1 MTKKILLSLVLS
13 LFVATG
19 FATDASYDVIPLPQ
33 SIVMV
38 KGKSFILNSNTTIF
52 CSSKDDLMQKNAYF
66 LSCYIAD
73 LTGLKLKVSDIKPK
87 KGNYIELLLNNK
99 NIKGE
104 EAYTINI
111 NNKNIKISGF
121 TSAGVFYGVQT
132 LRKSLPICNAI
143 NNPIVLPAAEIK
155 DAPRFKYRGMMLDC
169 SRHFFSIDFIKKF
182 IDLIALHN
190 MNTFHWHLNDDQGW
204 RIEIKKYPKLVE
216 IGSVRT
222 GTVMGRNSDVD
233 DSVKY
238 GGYYTQEQC
247 REIVEYARQR
257 HITVIPEIDM
267 PGHMK
272 AVLASYPNLGCTGGP
287 YKVGHNWGVYYDV
300 LCIGNEDTFK
310 FVEGVLDEII
320 DIFPSRYIHIG
331 GDETPTKRWS
341 ECSKCEKIM
350 QKEGLPINK
359 LQAYFTNRIEKYLN
373 SKGRSIIGWDE
384 ILDGDI
390 NKSATI
396 MSWRGIEPGEKG
408 AKMGHDVIMSPT
420 SHCYFDYAQTKEQ
433 YSEPLTQVHSLDV
446 EQVYSLDPAPKTMSE
461 ESKKHILGV
470 QANLWTE
477 YISNPNLATYMLLP
491 RMAALSEVQWT
502 SPAQKDFKQFKIR
515 ATRLS
520 KLYDKYGYIYA
531 LHLWQERYKH
541 NRENW

>member
-19 FATDASYDVIPLPQ
+19 FATDVSYDVIPLPQ

-38 KGKSFILNSNTTIF
+38 KGKAFILNSNTTIF
-52 CSSKDDLMQKNAYF
+52 CSSKDDLMQKNACF

-121 TSAGVFYGVQT
+121 TSAGVFYGIQT
-132 LRKSLPICNAI
+132 LRKSLPICNAT
-143 NNPIVLPAAEIK
+143 NNPIVLPATEIK

-233 DSVKY
+233 DSIKY

-433 YSEPLTQVHSLDV
+433 YSEPLTQVHALDV

-502 SPAQKDFKQFKIR
+502 RPAQKDFKQFKIR

>member
-1 MTKKILLSLVLS
+1 MKKKILLSLILS

-38 KGKSFILNSNTTIF
+38 KGKAFILNSNTTIF
-52 CSSKDDLMQKNAYF
+52 CSSKDDLMQKNACF

-143 NNPIVLPAAEIK
+143 NNPIALPAAEIK

-233 DSVKY
+233 DSIKY

-272 AVLASYPNLGCTGGP
+272 AALASYPNLGCTGGP

-310 FVEGVLDEII
+310 FVEGVLDEVI

>member
-38 KGKSFILNSNTTIF
+38 KGKAFILNSNTTIF
-52 CSSKDDLMQKNAYF
+52 CSSKDDLMQKNACF

-111 NNKNIKISGF
+111 NNKNIKISGL
-121 TSAGVFYGVQT
+121 TSTGVFYGVQT
-132 LRKSLPICNAI
+132 LRKSLPICNAT

-233 DSVKY
+233 DSIKY

-310 FVEGVLDEII
+310 FVEGVLDEVI
-320 DIFPSRYIHIG
+320 DIFPSKYIHIG
-331 GDETPTKRWS
+331 GDETPTKRWN
-341 ECSKCEKIM
+341 ECSKCKKIM
-350 QKEGLPINK
+350 QKEGLAINK

-420 SHCYFDYAQTKEQ
+420 SYCYFDYAQTKEQ
-433 YSEPLTQVHSLDV
+433 YSEPLTQVHALDV

>member
-99 NIKGE
+99 NIKGK

-121 TSAGVFYGVQT
+121 TSAGVFYGIQT

-204 RIEIKKYPKLVE
+204 RIEIKKYPKLIE

-233 DSVKY
+233 DSIKY

-420 SHCYFDYAQTKEQ
+420 SYCYFDYAQTKEQ
-433 YSEPLTQVHSLDV
+433 YSEPLTQVHALDV

>member
-38 KGKSFILNSNTTIF
+38 KGKAFILNSNTTIF
-52 CSSKDDLMQKNAYF
+52 CSSKDDLMQKNACF

-99 NIKGE
+99 NIKGK

-233 DSVKY
+233 DSIKY

-433 YSEPLTQVHSLDV
+433 YSEPLTQVHALDV

>member
-19 FATDASYDVIPLPQ
+19 FATDVSYDVIPLPQ

-38 KGKSFILNSNTTIF
+38 KGKAFILNSNTTIF
-52 CSSKDDLMQKNAYF
+52 CSSKDDLMQKNACF

-111 NNKNIKISGF
+111 NNKNIKISGL
-121 TSAGVFYGVQT
+121 TSTGVFYGVQT

-143 NNPIVLPAAEIK
+143 NNPIALPAAEIK

-204 RIEIKKYPKLVE
+204 RIEIKKYPKLIE

-233 DSVKY
+233 DSIKY

>member
-38 KGKSFILNSNTTIF
+38 KGKAFILNSNTTIF
-52 CSSKDDLMQKNAYF
+52 CSSKDDLMQKNACF

-99 NIKGE
+99 NIKGK

-233 DSVKY
+233 DSIKY

-373 SKGRSIIGWDE
+373 SKGISIIGWDE

-502 SPAQKDFKQFKIR
+502 NPEQKDFKQFKIR

>member
-38 KGKSFILNSNTTIF
+38 KGKAFILNSNTTIF
-52 CSSKDDLMQKNAYF
+52 CSSKDDLMQKNACF

-99 NIKGE
+99 NIKGK

-233 DSVKY
+233 DSIKY

-420 SHCYFDYAQTKEQ
+420 SYCYFDYAQTKEQ
-433 YSEPLTQVHSLDV
+433 YSEPLTQVHALDV

>member
-1 MTKKILLSLVLS
+1 MTKKILLSLILS

-38 KGKSFILNSNTTIF
+38 NGKSFILNSNTTIF

-143 NNPIVLPAAEIK
+143 NNPIALPAAEIK

-233 DSVKY
+233 DSIKY

-272 AVLASYPNLGCTGGP
+272 AALASYPNLGCTGGP

-310 FVEGVLDEII
+310 FVEGVLDEVI

-433 YSEPLTQVHSLDV
+433 YSEPLTQVHALDV

>member
-233 DSVKY
+233 DSIKY

-272 AVLASYPNLGCTGGP
+272 AALASYPNLGCTGGP

-310 FVEGVLDEII
+310 FVEGVLDEVI

-420 SHCYFDYAQTKEQ
+420 SYCYFDYAQTKEQ
-433 YSEPLTQVHSLDV
+433 YSEPLTQVHALDV

>member
-99 NIKGE
+99 NIKGK

-121 TSAGVFYGVQT
+121 TSTGVFYGVQT

-204 RIEIKKYPKLVE
+204 RIEIKKYPKLIE

-233 DSVKY
+233 DSIKY

-420 SHCYFDYAQTKEQ
+420 SYCYFDYAQTKEQ
-433 YSEPLTQVHSLDV
+433 YSEPLTQVHALDV

>member
-1 MTKKILLSLVLS
+1 MTKKILLSLILS

-38 KGKSFILNSNTTIF
+38 KGKAFILNSNTTIF
-52 CSSKDDLMQKNAYF
+52 CSSKDDLMQKNACF

-99 NIKGE
+99 NIKSE

-111 NNKNIKISGF
+111 NNKNIKISGL
-121 TSAGVFYGVQT
+121 TSTGVFYGVQT

-143 NNPIVLPAAEIK
+143 NNPIALPAAEIK

-204 RIEIKKYPKLVE
+204 RIEIKKYPKLIE

-233 DSVKY
+233 DSIKY

>member
-1 MTKKILLSLVLS
+1 MTKKILLSLILS

-38 KGKSFILNSNTTIF
+38 KGKAFILNSNTTIF
-52 CSSKDDLMQKNAYF
+52 CSSKDDLMQKNACF

-99 NIKGE
+99 NIKGK

-143 NNPIVLPAAEIK
+143 NNPIALPAAEIK

-233 DSVKY
+233 DSIKY

-433 YSEPLTQVHSLDV
+433 YSEPLTQVHALDV

-502 SPAQKDFKQFKIR
+502 RPAQKDFKQFKIR

>member
-1 MTKKILLSLVLS
+1 MTKKILLSLILS

-38 KGKSFILNSNTTIF
+38 KGKAFILNSNTTIF
-52 CSSKDDLMQKNAYF
+52 CSSKDDLMQKNACF

-121 TSAGVFYGVQT
+121 TSAGVFYGIQT
-132 LRKSLPICNAI
+132 LRKSLPICNAT
-143 NNPIVLPAAEIK
+143 NNPIVLPATEIK

-233 DSVKY
+233 DSIKY

>member
-272 AVLASYPNLGCTGGP
+272 AALASYPNLGCTGGP

>member
-1 MTKKILLSLVLS
+1 MTKKILLSLILS

-132 LRKSLPICNAI
+132 LRKSLPICNAT

-233 DSVKY
+233 DSIKY

-502 SPAQKDFKQFKIR
+502 RPAQKDFKQFKIR

>member
-99 NIKGE
+99 NIKGK

-233 DSVKY
+233 DSIKY

-420 SHCYFDYAQTKEQ
+420 SYCYFDYAQTKEQ
-433 YSEPLTQVHSLDV
+433 YSEPLTQVHALDV

-502 SPAQKDFKQFKIR
+502 RPAQKDFKQFKIR

>member
-52 CSSKDDLMQKNAYF
+52 CSSKDDLMQKNACF

-121 TSAGVFYGVQT
+121 TSAGVFYGIQT
-132 LRKSLPICNAI
+132 LRKSLPICNAT

-204 RIEIKKYPKLVE
+204 RIEIKKYPKLIE

-233 DSVKY
+233 DSIKY

-420 SHCYFDYAQTKEQ
+420 SYCYFDYAQTKEQ
-433 YSEPLTQVHSLDV
+433 YSEPLTQVHALDV

>member
-1 MTKKILLSLVLS
+1 MTKKILLSLILS

-38 KGKSFILNSNTTIF
+38 KGKAFILNSNTTIF
-52 CSSKDDLMQKNAYF
+52 CSSKDDLMQKNACF

-99 NIKGE
+99 NIKGK

-111 NNKNIKISGF
+111 NNKNIKISGL
-121 TSAGVFYGVQT
+121 TSTGVFYGVQT

-233 DSVKY
+233 DSIKY
-238 GGYYTQEQC
+238 GGYYTQDQC

>member
-38 KGKSFILNSNTTIF
+38 NGKSFILNSNTTIF
-52 CSSKDDLMQKNAYF
+52 CSSKDDLMQKNACF

-111 NNKNIKISGF
+111 NNKNIKISGL
-121 TSAGVFYGVQT
+121 TSTGVFYGVQT

-143 NNPIVLPAAEIK
+143 NNPIILPSAEIK

-233 DSVKY
+233 DSIKY
-238 GGYYTQEQC
+238 GGYYTQDQC

-320 DIFPSRYIHIG
+320 DIFPSKYIHIG

-341 ECSKCEKIM
+341 ECSKCKKIM

>member
-38 KGKSFILNSNTTIF
+38 KGKAFILNSNTTIF
-52 CSSKDDLMQKNAYF
+52 CSSKDDLMQKNACF

-121 TSAGVFYGVQT
+121 TSAGVFYGIQT
-132 LRKSLPICNAI
+132 LRKSLPICNAT
-143 NNPIVLPAAEIK
+143 NNPIVLPATEIK

-233 DSVKY
+233 DSIKY

>member
-38 KGKSFILNSNTTIF
+38 KGKAFILNNNTTIF
-52 CSSKDDLMQKNAYF
+52 CSSKDDLMQKNACF

-121 TSAGVFYGVQT
+121 TSAGVFYGIQT
-132 LRKSLPICNAI
+132 LRKSLPICNAT
-143 NNPIVLPAAEIK
+143 NNPIVLPATEIK

-272 AVLASYPNLGCTGGP
+272 AALASYPNLGCTGGP

-420 SHCYFDYAQTKEQ
+420 SYCYFDYAQTKEQ
-433 YSEPLTQVHSLDV
+433 YSEPLTQVHALDV

-520 KLYDKYGYIYA
+520 ELYDKYGYIYA

>member
-1 MTKKILLSLVLS
+1 MTKKILLSLILS

-38 KGKSFILNSNTTIF
+38 KGKAFILNSNTTIF
-52 CSSKDDLMQKNAYF
+52 CSSKDDLMQKNACF

-73 LTGLKLKVSDIKPK
+73 LTGLKLKISDIKPK

-99 NIKGE
+99 NIKGK

-121 TSAGVFYGVQT
+121 TSAGVFYGIQT
-132 LRKSLPICNAI
+132 LRKSLPICNAT

-233 DSVKY
+233 DSIKY

-331 GDETPTKRWS
+331 GDETPTKRWN
-341 ECSKCEKIM
+341 ECSKCKKIM
-350 QKEGLPINK
+350 QKEGLAINK

-420 SHCYFDYAQTKEQ
+420 SYCYFDYAQTKEQ
-433 YSEPLTQVHSLDV
+433 YSEPLTQVHALDV

-502 SPAQKDFKQFKIR
+502 SPEQKDFKQFKIR

>member
-52 CSSKDDLMQKNAYF
+52 CSSKDDLMQKNACF

-121 TSAGVFYGVQT
+121 TSAGVFYGIQT

>member
-99 NIKGE
+99 NIKGK

-272 AVLASYPNLGCTGGP
+272 AALASYPNLGCTGGP

-310 FVEGVLDEII
+310 FVEGVLDEVI
-320 DIFPSRYIHIG
+320 DIFPSKYIHIG

-433 YSEPLTQVHSLDV
+433 YSEPLTQVHALDV

>member
-1 MTKKILLSLVLS
+1 M
-13 LFVATG
+13 
-19 FATDASYDVIPLPQ
+19 
-33 SIVMV
+33 
-38 KGKSFILNSNTTIF
+38 
-52 CSSKDDLMQKNAYF
+52 
-66 LSCYIAD
+66 
-73 LTGLKLKVSDIKPK
+73 
-87 KGNYIELLLNNK
+87 
-99 NIKGE
+99 
-104 EAYTINI
+104 
-111 NNKNIKISGF
+111 
-121 TSAGVFYGVQT
+121 
-132 LRKSLPICNAI
+132 
-143 NNPIVLPAAEIK
+143 
-155 DAPRFKYRGMMLDC
+155 
-169 SRHFFSIDFIKKF
+169 
-182 IDLIALHN
+182 
-190 MNTFHWHLNDDQGW
+190 
-204 RIEIKKYPKLVE
+204 
-216 IGSVRT
+216 
-222 GTVMGRNSDVD
+222 
-233 DSVKY
+233 
-238 GGYYTQEQC
+238 
-247 REIVEYARQR
+247 
-257 HITVIPEIDM
+257 
-267 PGHMK
+267 
-272 AVLASYPNLGCTGGP
+272 
-287 YKVGHNWGVYYDV
+287 GHNWGVYYDV

-310 FVEGVLDEII
+310 FVESVLDEVI
-320 DIFPSRYIHIG
+320 DIFPSKYIHIG
-331 GDETPTKRWS
+331 GDETPTKRWN
-341 ECSKCEKIM
+341 ECSKCKKIM
-350 QKEGLPINK
+350 QKEGLAINK

-433 YSEPLTQVHSLDV
+433 YSEPLTQVHALDV

>member
-52 CSSKDDLMQKNAYF
+52 CSSKDDLMQKNACF

-132 LRKSLPICNAI
+132 LRKSLPICNAT
-143 NNPIVLPAAEIK
+143 NNPIILPAAEIK

-272 AVLASYPNLGCTGGP
+272 AALASYPNLGCTGGP

>member
-1 MTKKILLSLVLS
+1 MTKKILLSLILS

-38 KGKSFILNSNTTIF
+38 KGKAFILNSNTTIF

-121 TSAGVFYGVQT
+121 TSAGVFYGIQT
-132 LRKSLPICNAI
+132 LRKSLPICNAT

-233 DSVKY
+233 DSIKY

-272 AVLASYPNLGCTGGP
+272 AALASYPNLGCTGGP

-433 YSEPLTQVHSLDV
+433 YSEPLTQVHALDV

-502 SPAQKDFKQFKIR
+502 NPEQKDFKQFKIR

>member
-19 FATDASYDVIPLPQ
+19 FATDVSYDVIPLPQ

-52 CSSKDDLMQKNAYF
+52 CSSKDDLMQKNACF

-121 TSAGVFYGVQT
+121 TSAGVFYGIQT
-132 LRKSLPICNAI
+132 LRKSLPICNAT
-143 NNPIVLPAAEIK
+143 NNPIVLPATEIK

-272 AVLASYPNLGCTGGP
+272 AALASYPNLGCTGGP

>member
-38 KGKSFILNSNTTIF
+38 KGKSFILNNNTTIF
-52 CSSKDDLMQKNAYF
+52 CSSKDDLMQKNACF

-111 NNKNIKISGF
+111 NNKNIKISGL
-121 TSAGVFYGVQT
+121 TSTGVFYGVQT

-143 NNPIVLPAAEIK
+143 NNPIALPAAEIK

-233 DSVKY
+233 DSIKY

-320 DIFPSRYIHIG
+320 DIFPSKYIHIG

-420 SHCYFDYAQTKEQ
+420 SYCYFDYAQTKEQ
-433 YSEPLTQVHSLDV
+433 YSEPLTQVHALDV

>member
-38 KGKSFILNSNTTIF
+38 KGKAFILNSNTTIF
-52 CSSKDDLMQKNAYF
+52 CSSKDDLMQKNACF

-121 TSAGVFYGVQT
+121 TSAGVFYGIQT
-132 LRKSLPICNAI
+132 LRKSLPICNAT

-204 RIEIKKYPKLVE
+204 RIEIKKYPKLIE

-233 DSVKY
+233 DSIKY

-433 YSEPLTQVHSLDV
+433 YSEPLTQVHALDV

-502 SPAQKDFKQFKIR
+502 RPAQKDFKQFKIR

>member
-1 MTKKILLSLVLS
+1 MTKKILLSLILS

-121 TSAGVFYGVQT
+121 TSAGVFYGIQT
-132 LRKSLPICNAI
+132 LRKSLPICNAT

-233 DSVKY
+233 DSIKY

-310 FVEGVLDEII
+310 FVEGVLDEVI